1 MPNGGEYLFMAK
13 DDEEM
18 NIWINKINTTTKYA
32 STSSLSGK
40 GAQGESQTMPAPDT
54 GKRRWRYKT
63 RWTSTLVDIHP
74 WDHLF
79 HSFPSASASSNFGFR
94 YFGRIYGQ
102 LNTYMYYQLLLWNV
116 DEMKL

>member
-1 MPNGGEYLFMAK
+1 MPNGGEYLFQSK

-54 GKRRWRYKT
+54 G
-63 RWTSTLVDIHP
+63 
-74 WDHLF
+74 
-79 HSFPSASASSNFGFR
+79 
-94 YFGRIYGQ
+94 
-102 LNTYMYYQLLLWNV
+102 
-116 DEMKL
+116 E

>member
-1 MPNGGEYLFMAK
+1 MAITTIIYLPHASQKLLFSSLDIVRMPNGGEYLFLAK

-54 GKRRWRYKT
+54 GE
-63 RWTSTLVDIHP
+63 S
-74 WDHLF
+74 
-79 HSFPSASASSNFGFR
+79 
-94 YFGRIYGQ
+94 
-102 LNTYMYYQLLLWNV
+102 
-116 DEMKL
+116 